1 MFLSN
6 APRTPARLPEYIDG
20 IAGFVKQDGRHA
32 QKVQPGG
39 NEPGMSNAHLH
50 PRLQLALI
58 PGFPGFRR
66 YSGGEHFDANA
77 LTAQDVLQ
85 PLGDVALLR
94 VDRENLHPPPLAK
107 LGLDLFHQPALLR
120 IDELLI
126 QVRRLR
132 NHKALALAGFWIRRV
147 TVKRSE
153 EHTSELQSLRHLVC
167 RLLLEKK

>member
-1 MFLSN
+1 MG
-6 APRTPARLPEYIDG
+6 D
-20 IAGFVKQDGRHA
+20 
-32 QKVQPGG
+32 
-39 NEPGMSNAHLH
+39 AHLH
-50 PRLQLALI
+50 PRLQLTLI
-58 PGFPGFRR
+58 PGFPSFRR

-107 LGLDLFHQPALLR
+107 LGLDLFHQPAFLR

-147 TVKRSE
+147 TVKRSKPE
-153 EHTSELQSLRHLVC
+153 GPVAVEH
-167 RLLLEKK
+167 